1 MAISLLT
8 FHPERNCHNETFGPI
23 PCQVSVYQ
31 SPGRRYESP
40 SSRNYRR
47 LMIGWTGRRR
57 EIDVEKKKKHQV
69 QID

>member
-1 MAISLLT
+1 MLAISLT

-47 LMIGWTGRRR
+47 LMDIKATDRGSGV
-57 EIDVEKKKKHQV
+57 DVN
-69 QID
+69 